1 MATSRQWQLAHE
13 AAERYEHI
21 LVPAILGPFAQALV
35 KWSDLQSG
43 EVVVDIGCGTGAAA
57 RFAAERVGPA
67 GRVIGID
74 VNGGMI
80 EVAKSRGLAQGAP
93 IDWYEKSAYDLPLAD
108 QSADI
113 ALCAQTLQFLD
124 NRPQALAEM
133 YRVLKPGGR
142 VTLSSWTDIQESPY
156 FSSLVAAISQHIN
169 HDTAAG
175 LGTAFNLSS
184 PGEIRSLLNQAGF
197 RAVEVTVAQLELELP
212 PVEELV
218 PRHISATPMA
228 VGFNT
233 ASEADRQ
240 AVLNDLTTRLA
251 PFKMPD
257 RSLRVPFTSYLAR
270 GYK

>member
-35 KWSDLQSG
+35 EWSALQPG

-57 RFAAERVGPA
+57 HFAAEKVGPA

-80 EVAKSRGLAQGAP
+80 EVAKARTPQGAP
-93 IDWYEKSAYDLPLAD
+93 IDWYQKSAYDLPLAN
-108 QSADI
+108 QTADI

-142 VTLSSWTDIQESPY
+142 VTLSSWTNIQESPY
-156 FSSLVAAISQHIN
+156 FNNLVAVISHHIN

-175 LGTAFNLSS
+175 LGAAFNLSN
-184 PGEIRSLLNQAGF
+184 PDEIRSLLDKAGF
-197 RAVEVTVAQLELELP
+197 RAIEVAATQLELELP
-212 PVEELV
+212 PVEEFV

-233 ASEADRQ
+233 ASEAERQ
-240 AVLNDLTTRLA
+240 AVLNDLAARLA
-251 PFKMPD
+251 PFKKPD
-257 RSLRVPFTSYLAR
+257 RSLRVPFTSYLAH